1 MKALLETGHHV
12 FANVKGNTPVHY
24 AAYKGNAQIVG
35 LLVMPNVFLN
45 EMSDHSK
52 TLQKHFIFIQRHR
65 VSAIADQRN

>member
-1 MKALLETGHHV
+1 MKSVVRNEINRISNH
-12 FANVKGNTPVHY
+12 FSRFFSQNVLPLVTPNY
-24 AAYKGNAQIVG
+24 
-35 LLVMPNVFLN
+35 FLN

>member
-1 MKALLETGHHV
+1 MKSGLWDKTNRISKHFSRFFL
-12 FANVKGNTPVHY
+12 
-24 AAYKGNAQIVG
+24 QIV
-35 LLVMPNVFLN
+35 LILVMPNFFLN

>member
-1 MKALLETGHHV
+1 MKSGLNRISKHFSRFFLQLV
-12 FANVKGNTPVHY
+12 L
-24 AAYKGNAQIVG
+24 
-35 LLVMPNVFLN
+35 LLVMPNFFLN

>member
-1 MKALLETGHHV
+1 MINRILEH
-12 FANVKGNTPVHY
+12 FSRFFSQNVL
-24 AAYKGNAQIVG
+24 
-35 LLVMPNVFLN
+35 LLVTSNYLLN

>member
-1 MKALLETGHHV
+1 MKS
-12 FANVKGNTPVHY
+12 GNRISKHFPRFIL
-24 AAYKGNAQIVG
+24 QIVL
-35 LLVMPNVFLN
+35 LLVMPNYFLN

>member
-1 MKALLETGHHV
+1 MISENCISKHFSRFFL
-12 FANVKGNTPVHY
+12 
-24 AAYKGNAQIVG
+24 QIVL
-35 LLVMPNVFLN
+35 LLVMQNLFLN

>member
-1 MKALLETGHHV
+1 MKSVVRNEIGIRTNRISKHFSRFFL
-12 FANVKGNTPVHY
+12 
-24 AAYKGNAQIVG
+24 QIV
-35 LLVMPNVFLN
+35 LILVMPNFFLN

>member
-1 MKALLETGHHV
+1 MKYVVRNEIGIRTNRISMHFSWFFL
-12 FANVKGNTPVHY
+12 
-24 AAYKGNAQIVG
+24 QIVL
-35 LLVMPNVFLN
+35 LLVMPNFFLN

>member
-1 MKALLETGHHV
+1 MKSGLNRISKHFPRFML
-12 FANVKGNTPVHY
+12 
-24 AAYKGNAQIVG
+24 QIVL
-35 LLVMPNVFLN
+35 LLVMPNFFLN

>member
-1 MKALLETGHHV
+1 MKSVVRNEIGITSFPNISDGS
-12 FANVKGNTPVHY
+12 F
-24 AAYKGNAQIVG
+24 YKLYRSNAKF
-35 LLVMPNVFLN
+35 LFLN

>member
-1 MKALLETGHHV
+1 MKSVVRNEINRISKH
-12 FANVKGNTPVHY
+12 FSRFFS
-24 AAYKGNAQIVG
+24 QIV
-35 LLVMPNVFLN
+35 LRLVMPNFFLN